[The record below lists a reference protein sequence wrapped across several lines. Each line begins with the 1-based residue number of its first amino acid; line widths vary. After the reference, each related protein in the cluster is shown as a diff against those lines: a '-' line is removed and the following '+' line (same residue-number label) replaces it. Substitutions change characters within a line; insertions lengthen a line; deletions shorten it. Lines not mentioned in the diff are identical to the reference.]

1 MNSSEYIELTILLST
16 KTHGRNMMSTL
27 SNFKLFLGCMEIK
40 AKTAKTMRRRNDER
54 KRGARGVLKR
64 TSIMSMKSSSRIS
77 NLEPGNHKEEI
88 PAMLH
93 HSQRKS
99 SSNKA
104 STLIL
109 LELPVAMRT
118 KATPQSSFMA
128 RMFTSTSP

>member
-1 MNSSEYIELTILLST
+1 
-16 KTHGRNMMSTL
+16 
-27 SNFKLFLGCMEIK
+27 MEIK
-40 AKTAKTMRRRNDER
+40 AKTVKKMRRRNDER

-77 NLEPGNHKEEI
+77 NLEPDNHKEEI

-109 LELPVAMRT
+109 LELPEAMRT
-118 KATPQSSFMA
+118 KAMPQSSSMA